1 MLSKRRFLMSPDQ
14 IVREIEEKFEEYLE
28 MSENPDRIVSGI
40 LAKKIIRLTE
50 YIEYLEKRLYDD
62 CAK

>member
-1 MLSKRRFLMSPDQ
+1 MNPEQ
-14 IVREIEEKFEEYLE
+14 IVKEIEEKFQEHLE
-28 MSENPDRIVSGI
+28 MSENPDRLVSGI